1 MQYKSKY
8 MSDYYAEQEPK
19 YFLVRQE
26 IVTVIEYNVE
36 AESMIDAIQQIEN
49 GNTDCIVDEDEVGE
63 EHNKKGR
70 IISVT
75 VNDDEN

>member
-1 MQYKSKY
+1 MA
-8 MSDYYAEQEPK
+8 DYYAAQEPK

-36 AESMIDAIQQIEN
+36 AESMTDAIRLIEN
-49 GNTDCIVDEDEVGE
+49 GDTDCIVDEDEIGE

-70 IISVT
+70 IISVA
-75 VNDDEN
+75 VNDDD

>member
-1 MQYKSKY
+1 MA
-8 MSDYYAEQEPK
+8 DYYAEQEPK

-36 AESMIDAIQQIEN
+36 AGSMIDAIRLIEN
-49 GNTDCIVDEDEVGE
+49 GDTDCIVDEDEIGE

-70 IISVT
+70 IISVA
-75 VNDDEN
+75 VNDDD

>member
-1 MQYKSKY
+1 MEYKSKY
-8 MSDYYAEQEPK
+8 MADYYAEQEPK

-49 GNTDCIVDEDEVGE
+49 GNTDCIVDEQEIGE

-70 IISVT
+70 IISVA
-75 VNDDEN
+75 VNDDD

>member
-1 MQYKSKY
+1 MA
-8 MSDYYAEQEPK
+8 DYYAEQEPK

-36 AESMIDAIQQIEN
+36 AESMTDAIQLIEN
-49 GNTDCIVDEDEVGE
+49 GDTDCIVDEDEIGE

-70 IISVT
+70 IISVA
-75 VNDDEN
+75 VNDNA